1 MKIIK
6 KEPRKFGFTLK
17 KSLDKPN
24 KENKECGQKTNI
36 PSSPKCFGY
45 QGYGHMK
52 QECPTYLMSI
62 GKSKALTATLSDT
75 KPKSDSNDNDQEEKI
90 MAFTAIV
97 ELANDTREAVSER
110 EELDESKFEKLDE
123 NDDIQI
129 AYSKIYKFF

>member
-24 KENKECGQKTNI
+24 KENKECVQKTNI
-36 PSSPKCFGY
+36 PSSPKCFGC

-90 MAFTAIV
+90 MAFTATV
-97 ELANDTREAVSER
+97 ELANDTREAVNEG

-129 AYSKIYKFF
+129 AYSKIYKIF